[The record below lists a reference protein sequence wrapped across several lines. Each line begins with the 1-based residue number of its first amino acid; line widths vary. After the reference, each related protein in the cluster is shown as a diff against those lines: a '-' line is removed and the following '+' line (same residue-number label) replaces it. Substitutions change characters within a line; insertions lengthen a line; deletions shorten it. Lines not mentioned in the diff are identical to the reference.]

1 MNQHIGKQT
10 IEFKFPATILD
21 TASIVGKKESEGPM
35 SSYFDEC
42 LSDDYLGEDSWEK
55 AESMLQKNTAELCMK
70 KTKIDDKKLDYIFG
84 GDLINQCIGANYAM
98 RDFDTSFFGLYG
110 ACSTMAESLSLGA
123 MTMSAGYGEH
133 CLCIT
138 SSHFCTA
145 EKQFRFPLE
154 YGGQRTPTSQWTVTG
169 SGCAIL
175 ARHGNGPYITHITTG
190 RIVDMGIK
198 DVNNMGAAMAPA
210 AAHTIA
216 THFEDTGLSPDY
228 YDIILTG
235 DLGVV
240 GSDLLCDLLNKE
252 GYDIYSNHKDAGKM
266 IFDIEKQDVH
276 AGGSG
281 CGCCASIFAGYVF
294 NELKSGKINHALIV
308 ATGALMNT
316 MSVQQGDTIP
326 SIAHAVA
333 ISNKKFKKDSE

>member
-10 IEFKFPATILD
+10 IEFKTPATILD

-55 AESMLQKNTAELCMK
+55 AESMLQKNTAQLCMK
-70 KTKIDDKKLDYIFG
+70 KTKINDKKLDYIFG

-216 THFEDTGLSPDY
+216 AHFEDTGLSPDY

-316 MSVQQGDTIP
+316 LSVQQGDTIP